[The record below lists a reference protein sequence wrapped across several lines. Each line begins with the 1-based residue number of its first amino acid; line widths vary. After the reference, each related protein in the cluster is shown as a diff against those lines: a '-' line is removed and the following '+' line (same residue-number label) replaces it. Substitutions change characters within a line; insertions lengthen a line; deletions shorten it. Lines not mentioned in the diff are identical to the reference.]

1 MSGSPLWTWT
11 WDWQIDAFRM
21 IPDPVEVSGSWHGYL
36 WMSLDA
42 WWFQV
47 MDDEG
52 GILSVS
58 QKLRVAVSWACF
70 CWGFQ
75 LISCFFFLAGHRN
88 VQPQFWAQGSQENSK
103 MQKMWPWDASIHQ
116 SLFSLKWVRN
126 GENGY
131 TPSVAAT
138 QPFQTAGVSW
148 MRWGRTRMWRG
159 RECMAPNIQDA
170 RDRSYDGIW
179 WIPMTMPILHHLD
192 HILTNMLGMNVLH
205 ITMEEGHVYH
215 TPTSKALCFS
225 SHLPQR
231 DALVTSFHDGNLN
244 CNRYGTPG
252 HVEWLMMRV
261 VVLNS
266 IIDCT

>member
-88 VQPQFWAQGSQENSK
+88 VQPPFWAQGSQENIK
-103 MQKMWPWDASIHQ
+103 MQKCDLEMLQSIKVDFPWNG
-116 SLFSLKWVRN
+116 WETVRMDIRQALQQLSPSKQLGFLGCAEVEPGC
-126 GENGY
+126 GE
-131 TPSVAAT
+131 
-138 QPFQTAGVSW
+138 AGNAW
-148 MRWGRTRMWRG
+148 LH
-159 RECMAPNIQDA
+159 IQDA

-266 IIDCT
+266 IIAHK